1 MAKKIPAL
9 ELVCDF
15 QRMDREHWG
24 YIWGEAGY
32 VIELG
37 HERVLQDG
45 QLADRL
51 IALTRGG
58 ENHV

>member
-1 MAKKIPAL
+1 MISAKAL
-9 ELVCDF
+9 CSAFRQPLA
-15 QRMDREHWG
+15 EHWG

-37 HERVLQDG
+37 HERVLQAG
-45 QLADRL
+45 ELADRL
-51 IALTRGG
+51 IALTRGS